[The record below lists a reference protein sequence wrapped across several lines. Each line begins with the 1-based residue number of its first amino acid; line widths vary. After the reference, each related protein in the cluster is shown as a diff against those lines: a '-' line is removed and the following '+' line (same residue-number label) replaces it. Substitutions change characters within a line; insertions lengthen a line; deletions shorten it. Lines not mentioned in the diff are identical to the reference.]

1 MKARPTSW
9 IVTAATLVL
18 GLTAVIQRAI
28 FAALVALVLLTSGV
42 HADASGRPDIQTL
55 HLDRTE
61 LDEDIS
67 NFCGFPVEVHEVG
80 TVRMFSFPDGKAVV
94 ELNGQATF
102 SSPFGG
108 RSVTLDS
115 ALKITDVSI
124 ARLLAGGGR
133 SVTVKS
139 IATGLNYRIPQPGGP
154 IVSAGK
160 GVVTATYTYNAEDYL
175 IDFKVEKDVRTP
187 GLEHLFSVICRAVAG
202 EPLGHASISGTVTD
216 AATGAPLTDV
226 CVVAYDADS
235 GRFKEF
241 SRMNAPDG
249 TYRVPFLP
257 AGRYKVLFVDC
268 GKGEYVR
275 QWYDGK
281 RSFWVGGVVT
291 LRERSNARG
300 IDAALTLA
308 GNVSGTV
315 TDEATGRPVE
325 RIHVVLFAPDVN
337 PPPFCPDE
345 ILGDAVTDVDG
356 TYSFGGLPAGNYK
369 VGFLDDFF
377 EIEDVPYRRYAPEWY
392 NDKLKFDVADVVHVP
407 LGVRTRGID
416 AALAVG
422 GTISGTVTDEAGIP
436 LSPVVV
442 GAVPLASIPSSISG
456 GFAVFGFTD
465 PNGQYH
471 LRPGLQAGDY
481 KVVFVDAHFPQPTYA
496 LEWYNDKPDF
506 APADPVT
513 VALGVDTPGIDAT
526 LALVGSISGT
536 VTDAATGE
544 PLSDICVSIEPRETA
559 PCSCTMICPGDI
571 AGAFAFGTT
580 GPNGTYTAA
589 AGLPR
594 GDYIVTFDDC
604 SARGYLSEIY
614 NDKQDRAVAD
624 PVAVMSGAD
633 TPGIDAALAL
643 GGSISGTVT
652 DAATGAPVQ
661 EICIEIF
668 QDDGKRFGP
677 PCPPGLPCPVSVT
690 AGDGTYRVDRLPGG
704 EYAVEFSECFSQ
716 FFSGFRGFLP
726 EFYNDKPD
734 LASADRVTVTVGVD
748 TAGVAVALARA
759 PLGLCVPTCGD
770 TCAGGATGCSQ
781 PCDAGTSDCVCASTI
796 EGTAACIQ
804 AVCTFFACKSSAD
817 CLRFGAVCH
826 TEQCCGS

>member
-1 MKARPTSW
+1 
-9 IVTAATLVL
+9 
-18 GLTAVIQRAI
+18 
-28 FAALVALVLLTSGV
+28 
-42 HADASGRPDIQTL
+42 
-55 HLDRTE
+55 
-61 LDEDIS
+61 
-67 NFCGFPVEVHEVG
+67 
-80 TVRMFSFPDGKAVV
+80 MFSFPDGKAVV

-526 LALVGSISGT
+526 LAL
-536 VTDAATGE
+536 
-544 PLSDICVSIEPRETA
+544 
-559 PCSCTMICPGDI
+559 
-571 AGAFAFGTT
+571 
-580 GPNGTYTAA
+580 
-589 AGLPR
+589 
-594 GDYIVTFDDC
+594 
-604 SARGYLSEIY
+604 
-614 NDKQDRAVAD
+614 
-624 PVAVMSGAD
+624 
-633 TPGIDAALAL
+633 

-748 TAGVAVALARA
+748 TAGVDVALARA

>member
-369 VGFLDDFF
+369 VGFL
-377 EIEDVPYRRYAPEWY
+377 
-392 NDKLKFDVADVVHVP
+392 
-407 LGVRTRGID
+407 
-416 AALAVG
+416 
-422 GTISGTVTDEAGIP
+422 
-436 LSPVVV
+436 
-442 GAVPLASIPSSISG
+442 
-456 GFAVFGFTD
+456 
-465 PNGQYH
+465 
-471 LRPGLQAGDY
+471 
-481 KVVFVDAHFPQPTYA
+481 
-496 LEWYNDKPDF
+496 
-506 APADPVT
+506 
-513 VALGVDTPGIDAT
+513 
-526 LALVGSISGT
+526 
-536 VTDAATGE
+536 
-544 PLSDICVSIEPRETA
+544 
-559 PCSCTMICPGDI
+559 
-571 AGAFAFGTT
+571 
-580 GPNGTYTAA
+580 
-589 AGLPR
+589 
-594 GDYIVTFDDC
+594 
-604 SARGYLSEIY
+604 
-614 NDKQDRAVAD
+614 
-624 PVAVMSGAD
+624 
-633 TPGIDAALAL
+633 
-643 GGSISGTVT
+643 
-652 DAATGAPVQ
+652 VQ
-661 EICIEIF
+661 
-668 QDDGKRFGP
+668 
-677 PCPPGLPCPVSVT
+677 
-690 AGDGTYRVDRLPGG
+690 
-704 EYAVEFSECFSQ
+704 
-716 FFSGFRGFLP
+716 
-726 EFYNDKPD
+726 
-734 LASADRVTVTVGVD
+734 
-748 TAGVAVALARA
+748 
-759 PLGLCVPTCGD
+759 
-770 TCAGGATGCSQ
+770 
-781 PCDAGTSDCVCASTI
+781 
-796 EGTAACIQ
+796 
-804 AVCTFFACKSSAD
+804 
-817 CLRFGAVCH
+817 
-826 TEQCCGS
+826 